1 MNAVVSISTM
11 VLGFVILFV
20 SIYYA
25 EKPTAAK
32 LFKAIVYGTS
42 RYYMNYYEK
51 FENSL
56 CTQKEYKN
64 LTPF

>member
-20 SIYYA
+20 SIYYM

-32 LFKAIVYGTS
+32 MFKAIECGTS

-51 FENSL
+51 FETSL
-56 CTQKEYKN
+56 CKKLEY
-64 LTPF
+64 